1 MSYSQPRFPF
11 RPQTASGGLDPAT
24 LLAQM
29 ATLKR
34 PQLVR
39 IMAQQPDTLPA
50 PASLHWTHQPP
61 ADPAFDALP
70 ANAQALFLELYPQAM
85 AAEAVALKPLE
96 ELVAAYPE
104 VHTLR
109 DTLTNLALAL
119 GQPTRFLQLCLQAQ
133 QDYPDYLFPRLIQ
146 AKYHAHRN
154 EWSQVEAVFGGHLD
168 LPALQVQ
175 PSYYASDVRLFYE
188 VAAGLACQQ
197 HLPLRA
203 LYALRVLHDLGS
215 HELDVPVQQRV
226 AQSIGQHFTSAELQV
241 VFQAAKQERRLKKLR
256 AEQG

>member
-1 MSYSQPRFPF
+1 MSQPQPRFRSQAAPV
-11 RPQTASGGLDPAT
+11 GLDPAT

-29 ATLKR
+29 ATFKR

-39 IMAQQPDTLPA
+39 LMAQQPDNLPA

-61 ADPAFDALP
+61 SDPAFDALP
-70 ANAQALFLELYPQAM
+70 ANAQALFLELYPHAM
-85 AAEAVALKPLE
+85 QAEAAALKPLE

-119 GQPTRFLQLCLQAQ
+119 GQPTRFLQLCLKAQ

-146 AKYHAHRN
+146 AKYHAHRG
-154 EWSQVEAVFGGHLD
+154 EWSQVEAVLEGQLD
-168 LPALQVQ
+168 LPALQPQ
-175 PSYYASDVRLFYE
+175 ASYYATDVRLFYE

-203 LYALRVLHDLGS
+203 LYALRVLHDLG
-215 HELDVPVQQRV
+215 EQVLDLPVQERV
-226 AQSIGQHFTSAELQV
+226 ARMIVRHFTAEELQTF
-241 VFQAAKQERRLKKLR
+241 FQAAKQERRLKKLR
-256 AEQG
+256 V